1 MSHHAGAGISRC
13 EQTFKEHQMPG
24 PQADNAKY
32 IACAEIVPD
41 CTFTA
46 SAATEE
52 ELMIKVAAHAAHDHG
67 ITEVTPE
74 LAAQVK
80 AAIKSR

>member
-1 MSHHAGAGISRC
+1 M
-13 EQTFKEHQMPG
+13 KMPE
-24 PQADNAKY
+24 PKTAESKH
-32 IACAEIVPD
+32 IACADVVPD

-52 ELMIKVAAHAAHDHG
+52 ELLKKVIAHAKHAHG
-67 ITEVTPE
+67 ITEVTPD
-74 LAAQVK
+74 LAEQVK

>member
-1 MSHHAGAGISRC
+1 
-13 EQTFKEHQMPG
+13 MPA
-24 PQADNAKY
+24 PETNNAKY

-41 CTFTA
+41 CPFTA

-52 ELMIKVAAHAAHDHG
+52 ELLKRVAAHAAHDHG
-67 ITEVTPE
+67 ITEVSPE
-74 LAAQVK
+74 LAAKVK

>member
-1 MSHHAGAGISRC
+1 
-13 EQTFKEHQMPG
+13 MPA
-24 PQADNAKY
+24 PETENAKY
-32 IACAEIVPD
+32 IACAAIVPD
-41 CTFTA
+41 CPFTA
-46 SAATEE
+46 SAGTEE
-52 ELMIKVAAHAAHDHG
+52 ELLQKVVAHAAHDHG

>member
-1 MSHHAGAGISRC
+1 MSAPHVD
-13 EQTFKEHQMPG
+13 E
-24 PQADNAKY
+24 AKR

-52 ELMIKVAAHAAHDHG
+52 ELLQQVAAHAAHDHG
-67 ITEVTPE
+67 ITEITPA
-74 LAAQVK
+74 LAAKVR

>member
-1 MSHHAGAGISRC
+1 
-13 EQTFKEHQMPG
+13 MPA
-24 PQADNAKY
+24 PQADNAKYY

-41 CTFTA
+41 CTFTD
-46 SAATEE
+46 SAATKE
-52 ELMIKVAAHAAHDHG
+52 ELMRQVAAHAADHHG

-74 LAAQVK
+74 LAAQFR

>member
-1 MSHHAGAGISRC
+1 MSAHETPTSK
-13 EQTFKEHQMPG
+13 Q
-24 PQADNAKY
+24 
-32 IACAEIVPD
+32 IACGEIVPG

-52 ELMIKVAAHAAHDHG
+52 ELLQKVVAHAAHDHG
-67 ITEVTPE
+67 VTEVTPE
-74 LAAQVK
+74 LAAKVK